1 MMRHGRK
8 SKFVKRSVH
17 QRGNVVWSVK
27 VAPRSVPELSDGQK
41 ALWTRLNG
49 DAFGVDAV
57 AAEFKGRYGA
67 RGMRSGPR
75 HEAPAG

>member
-1 MMRHGRK
+1 MKRHGRK
-8 SKFVKRSVH
+8 SKFLKRSGH
-17 QRGNVVWSVK
+17 QRGNVVGSVK
-27 VAPRSVPELSDGQK
+27 VAPRCVPELSDGRK

-57 AAEFKGRYGA
+57 AAGFKKRYGA
-67 RGMRSGPR
+67 RGMRSGLQ